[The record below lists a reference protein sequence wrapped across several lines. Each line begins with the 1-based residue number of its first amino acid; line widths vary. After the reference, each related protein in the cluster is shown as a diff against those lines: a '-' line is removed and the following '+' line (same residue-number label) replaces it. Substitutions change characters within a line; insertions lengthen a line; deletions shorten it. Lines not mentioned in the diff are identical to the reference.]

1 MPKRKRRQ
9 LKKKLPRR
17 RKLLIRKKP
26 KPGKS
31 QPVKLTKS
39 KVSAIK
45 HPVKGGRDIYR
56 DTHTPH
62 LCLRVTP
69 TAKTFYWEKTVRGV
83 QKRVTIGRFP
93 EINVEQARV
102 QAADIA
108 ADYVKGVDVQENR
121 SVKRG
126 EGTFGDLWQDYR
138 ERRKRKVKDGD
149 SPTLDYQWKRFFK
162 QWENKKLS
170 EITYSRA
177 FRLINGI
184 RKKAPFHANRIQRH
198 GKAMFNFAKRD
209 RQWRWSGENPFDFD
223 SVSERGRAREMRLEA
238 KDMPAFMNGLDA
250 CSKSMRLL
258 FLSSLYTGRRM
269 GEVQAMCW
277 DDLDLETGVW
287 KIPKTKSGKKQE
299 AMMPTALI
307 EQLIERQHKTNDPTW
322 VFPSPSKS
330 GHVQEIKKAWALVRN
345 VSGMHELQARD
356 LRRTLASWAQDVN
369 VPIAAVQAQLGHAD
383 ISTTAKHYTTISR
396 DVKRAAL
403 ELTVG
408 SMMKAAKLPRPL
420 MARTGSNLEGR
431 FAP

>member
-1 MPKRKRRQ
+1 
-9 LKKKLPRR
+9 
-17 RKLLIRKKP
+17 
-26 KPGKS
+26 
-31 QPVKLTKS
+31 
-39 KVSAIK
+39 
-45 HPVKGGRDIYR
+45 
-56 DTHTPH
+56 
-62 LCLRVTP
+62 
-69 TAKTFYWEKTVRGV
+69 
-83 QKRVTIGRFP
+83 
-93 EINVEQARV
+93 
-102 QAADIA
+102 
-108 ADYVKGVDVQENR
+108 
-121 SVKRG
+121 
-126 EGTFGDLWQDYR
+126 
-138 ERRKRKVKDGD
+138 
-149 SPTLDYQWKRFFK
+149 
-162 QWENKKLS
+162 
-170 EITYSRA
+170 
-177 FRLINGI
+177 
-184 RKKAPFHANRIQRH
+184 
-198 GKAMFNFAKRD
+198 MFNFAKRD

-238 KDMPAFMNGLDA
+238 KDMPAFMKGLDA

-322 VFPSPSKS
+322 VFPSQSKT

-396 DVKRAAL
+396 DVKRAVL

-431 FAP
+431 YTADSGP

>member
-1 MPKRKRRQ
+1 MPQRERRQ
-9 LKKKLPRR
+9 LNRKLPRQ
-17 RKLLIRKKP
+17 RKLLLRKKP
-26 KPGKS
+26 KPDKR

-39 KVSAIK
+39 KVSAIE

-56 DTHTPH
+56 DSHTPH

-138 ERRKRKVKDGD
+138 ERRKRKVKGKD
-149 SPTLDYQWKRFFK
+149 SQALDYQWKRYFK

-198 GKAMFNFAKRD
+198 GKAMFNFAIRD
-209 RQWRWSGENPFDFD
+209 REWRWSGENPFDFD

-250 CSKSMRLL
+250 CSRSMRLL

-269 GEVQAMCW
+269 GEVQSMRW
-277 DDLDLETGVW
+277 VDLDLETGVW
-287 KIPKTKSGKKQE
+287 KIPETKPGKKQE

-307 EQLIERQHKTNDPTW
+307 EQLIVHQRKINSPW
-322 VFPSPSKS
+322 VFASPSKS
-330 GHVQEIKKAWALVRN
+330 GHVEQITKAWKEVR
-345 VSGMHELQARD
+345 VASGLHHLQARD

-403 ELTVG
+403 ELTVA
-408 SMMKAAKLPRPL
+408 SMIEAAKSVRPL
-420 MARTGSNLEGR
+420 MARTGSSLEGR

>member
-1 MPKRKRRQ
+1 MPARKRRL
-9 LKKKLPRR
+9 LKEKLPRR
-17 RKLLIRKKP
+17 RKLPLRKKP
-26 KPGKS
+26 KQGKS
-31 QPVKLTKS
+31 QPFKLTKS
-39 KVSAIK
+39 KVSAIQ
-45 HPVKGGRDIYR
+45 HPAKGGRDIYR

-121 SVKRG
+121 SAKRG
-126 EGTFGDLWQDYR
+126 EGTFGELWQDYR
-138 ERRKRKVKDGD
+138 KRRKRKVEGKD
-149 SPTLDYQWKRFFK
+149 SQALDYQWKRFFK

-209 RQWRWSGENPFDFD
+209 REWRWSGENPFDFD
-223 SVSERGRAREMRLEA
+223 SVSERGRAREVRLEA
-238 KDMPAFMNGLDA
+238 KDMSAFMTGLEA
-250 CSKSMRLL
+250 CSESMRLL

-269 GEVQAMCW
+269 GEVQAMRW
-277 DDLDLETGVW
+277 VDLDLETGVW
-287 KIPKTKSGKKQE
+287 KIPETKPGVKQE
-299 AMMPTALI
+299 AMLPTALI
-307 EQLIERQHKTNDPTW
+307 KKLTERQRKTKSPW

-330 GHVQEIKKAWALVRN
+330 GHVEEIMKAWKEVRKT
-345 VSGMHELQARD
+345 SGLHHLQARD
-356 LRRTLASWAQDVN
+356 LRRTLASWAQDIN
-369 VPIAAVQAQLGHAD
+369 VPIAAVQAQLGHAS
-383 ISTTAKHYTTISR
+383 ISTTAKHYTAISR

-403 ELTVG
+403 ESTVA
-408 SMMKAAKLPRPL
+408 SMIEAANS
-420 MARTGSNLEGR
+420 SN
-431 FAP
+431 